1 MPARKQAPKQGPQAQ
16 PLQMGPAVP
25 ADATKLL
32 KWTWAEQRLKKSH
45 NYWLT
50 TVRPDG
56 RPHVMV
62 VWGLWHD
69 GAYYFSTGTQSRKGR
84 NLAANPR
91 CVIAT
96 EDASAAVI
104 LEGAARIV
112 KDKALARKALAAYKR
127 KYRWDPTTLGQP
139 MYVVEPASVFGLD
152 EARVPQA
159 ATRWS
164 FPA

>member
-1 MPARKQAPKQGPQAQ
+1 MGGTSPVQAKG
-16 PLQMGPAVP
+16 
-25 ADATKLL
+25 LL

-45 NYWLT
+45 NYWLS

-69 GAYYFSTGTQSRKGR
+69 SAYYFSTGTQSRKGR
-84 NLAANPR
+84 NLAVNPR
-91 CVIAT
+91 CVIST
-96 EDASAAVI
+96 EDASEAVI

-112 KDKALARKALAAYKR
+112 KDEALARKILALYKR
-127 KYRWDPTTLGQP
+127 KYNWDPTTLGQP
-139 MYVVEPASVFGLD
+139 MYVVQPSAAFGLD
-152 EARVPQA
+152 ENRGPEA